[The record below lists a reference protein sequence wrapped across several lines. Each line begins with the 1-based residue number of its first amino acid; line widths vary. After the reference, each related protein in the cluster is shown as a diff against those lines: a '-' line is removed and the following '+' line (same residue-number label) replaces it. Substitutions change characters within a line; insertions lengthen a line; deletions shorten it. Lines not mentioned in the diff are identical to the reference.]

1 MTAKETIQTKLTAL
15 RRQSRQTGQV
25 RLSTASLALGME
37 AAIHFFLAAV
47 LAGAVIL
54 EGRAPFAVAFVG
66 AAGSG
71 VLGGAALLGACFGY
85 LNLLDLSAGLQYAS
99 AAILTFAV
107 SFAFFDWKPI
117 RRPWVMAL
125 VAGVFNGFTG
135 FIVLSQVGWTSAAII
150 RFALEAVLTVGAA
163 RAYQSL
169 RLSSADRRVGLLVLL
184 CTLTAALAPVFLY
197 KEVSL
202 GRIFSLTVLLA
213 AAWQGGMS
221 VGTVAGLALGAS
233 LDLAAANVPLY
244 TLAWSAAGLTM
255 GLLHRR
261 KRPLAATAAALA
273 CIGSVLWTWESGLPL
288 PLLCETFFAL
298 PLFLLLPARLL
309 RRLGP
314 WLGPEEAGFSDFQTL
329 HSVRKQLESAS
340 QAFHSLCEALRGS
353 FRPPENDNDVATVF
367 DRAAGRVC
375 RSCPLRERCWKEDY
389 TTTFN
394 AMNDAT
400 PAMVER
406 GRARAEDFPAHFSQR
421 CLYFSP
427 FLAAVNEEFA
437 ALFYRR
443 QYNAR
448 IRESRAAVCRQYDQL
463 SGLLGAAAEE
473 LSRELAPDL
482 IGQRRV
488 QARAAELGL
497 DLHAAVFRDDRGLL
511 RVEAHGPDCQ
521 QLARPSQ
528 LSALS
533 ELLGVPLRVR
543 QEEDGLLSLLQE
555 EPLMAVAGVA
565 AQKKSGE
572 TVSGDAGTYFKR
584 PDGILF
590 LLLCDGMGSG
600 SAANRESSLAIRLLE
615 EFLRAGVDTCHA
627 LATLAS
633 ALALRGEENGGF
645 TTVDLLQVDLFT
657 GEGELFKLGAAPTYV
672 RQGASVRRLAGSSLP
687 AGLAEGSPAAFDR
700 FSLHL
705 APGDWVVMA
714 SDGVCGAE
722 QDQWLMDKLRSF
734 DGPSPKDLARALLT
748 DSSQDATDDRT
759 VLVLRIDRRSLSTS

>member
-1 MTAKETIQTKLTAL
+1 MTAKETIQTKLIAL
-15 RRQSRQTGQV
+15 RQQSRQTGQV
-25 RLSTASLALGME
+25 RLSTASLTLAAE
-37 AAIHFFLAAV
+37 AAASFFLAAV

-66 AAGSG
+66 AAGPG
-71 VLGGAALLGACFGY
+71 VLGAAALLGACFGC
-85 LNLLDLSAGLQYAS
+85 LTLLEFSAGLQYAS

-107 SFAFFDWKPI
+107 SFAFFDWRPI
-117 RRPWVMAL
+117 RRPWVAAL
-125 VAGVFNGFTG
+125 LAGGFNGFTG
-135 FIVLSQVGWTSAAII
+135 FIILSQSGWTPTAMV
-150 RFALEAVLTVGAA
+150 RFVLEVALTVGAS

-169 RLSSADRRVGLLVLL
+169 RGDAAERQVGLLALL
-184 CTLTAALAPVFLY
+184 CTLAAALSPIHLIE
-197 KEVSL
+197 EVSL
-202 GRIFSLTVLLA
+202 GSTLSLVLLLA
-213 AAWQGGMS
+213 AGWQGGVTS
-221 VGTVAGLALGAS
+221 GTVTGLTLGAS
-233 LDLAAANVPLY
+233 LDLAAANIPLY
-244 TLAWSAAGLTM
+244 TLAWGLAGLTA
-255 GLLHRR
+255 GALRGKPRL
-261 KRPLAATAAALA
+261 PAALA
-273 CIGSVLWTWESGLPL
+273 ALSAGAGAILWTWDSGLPL
-288 PLLCETFFAL
+288 PLLGEALLAL

-309 RRLGP
+309 RRAGA
-314 WLGPEEAGFSDFQTL
+314 WLGTDREG
-329 HSVRKQLESAS
+329 SVDLQALRSAQARLEGAA
-340 QAFHSLCEALRGS
+340 QAFRSLCQALRTS
-353 FRPPENDNDVATVF
+353 FCPPTNDNDIATVF

-375 RSCPLRERCWKEDY
+375 RSCPLRDRCWKEEY
-389 TTTFN
+389 TATFN

-400 PAMVER
+400 PAMVDR
-406 GRARAEDFPAHFSQR
+406 GRARAEDFPA
-421 CLYFSP
+421 YFSNRCP
-427 FLAAVNEEFA
+427 FFSAFLGAVNEEFA

-463 SGLLGAAAEE
+463 SDLLGAAAAE

-497 DLHAAVFRDDRGLL
+497 NLRVAVYRDERGLL
-511 RVEAHGPDCQ
+511 RVEAQGPDCRM
-521 QLARPSQ
+521 LSRPAQ

-533 ELLGVPLRVR
+533 DLLGVPLRIL
-543 QEEDGLLSLLQE
+543 QTEEGLLSLLQE

-584 PDGILF
+584 PDGVLF

-600 SAANRESSLAIRLLE
+600 PAANRESALAIRLLE
-615 EFLRAGVDTCHA
+615 EFLRSGVDTSHA

-672 RQGASVRRLAGSSLP
+672 RHGTDVRRLAGSSLP
-687 AGLAEGSPAAFDR
+687 AGLAEGSPACFDR
-700 FSLHL
+700 FPLRL
-705 APGDWVVMA
+705 DPGDWVVMA
-714 SDGVCGAE
+714 SDGVCGPDE
-722 QDQWLMDKLRSF
+722 DSWLMDKLRTF

-748 DSSQDATDDRT
+748 DSPQDATDDRT
-759 VLVLRIDRRSLSTS
+759 ALVLRIDHRT